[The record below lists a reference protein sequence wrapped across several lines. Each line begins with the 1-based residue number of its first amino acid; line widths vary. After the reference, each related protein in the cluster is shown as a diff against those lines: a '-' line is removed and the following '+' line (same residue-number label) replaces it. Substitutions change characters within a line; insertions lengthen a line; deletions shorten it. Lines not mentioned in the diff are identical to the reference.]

1 MKLGLHTHL
10 LNNTLYVKFYKHTVV
25 ALLVFEATLL
35 LPLLFTTVVG
45 VVALLLFV
53 VLTFVLLKTGKSTF
67 PKALKQ
73 APVALLPFKGTKPSL
88 QRHFL
93 LTGSN

>member
-35 LPLLFTTVVG
+35 PLLFTAVAG
-45 VVALLLFV
+45 VVALLFV